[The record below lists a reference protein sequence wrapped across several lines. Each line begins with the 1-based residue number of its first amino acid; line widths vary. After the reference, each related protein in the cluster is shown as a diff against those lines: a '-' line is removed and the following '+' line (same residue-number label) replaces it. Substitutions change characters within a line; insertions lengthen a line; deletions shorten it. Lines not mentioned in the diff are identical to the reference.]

1 MLFPMADYIYLFQNR
16 LTPAQRN
23 ALEAVRDVAR
33 GQGMPVFLAG
43 GAARDLTTGTPVRDL
58 DFVVQG
64 EVVALIGE
72 LQARGAKVSGQ
83 NAVFSSTFLIF
94 PGGVRAEVG
103 PTLTVS
109 YPKPGVPET
118 QPAAIL
124 DDLRHRD
131 FTANAMAISLNEGSY
146 GLLLDPT
153 NGVADIEN
161 RELRLVSNYGFIEQ
175 PALLLRAARL
185 AGRLGWTLEER
196 TQVRYNTAKEE
207 NYIASLPERDRGY
220 ELEEIFYEE
229 DPLSTLDQ
237 LSEEG
242 WGNALYPALTSS
254 KSDREGLER
263 VRDLMGQLD
272 GMGIHVDPA
281 PVFFPLVTAKL
292 TPPEMEGLKYL
303 FIRSGFAAQI
313 ESLDSRSKE
322 LAGQITAKSAA
333 APSESWKILF
343 SAEPEVVLWLAYS
356 ARAGSVQ
363 AKFKAF
369 LNDWPQMRQRV
380 PYTLMQEMRI
390 TPDLPGYEK
399 LLDDLFFALIDGK
412 LDTVEATR
420 AFLEPYSPPAPVV
433 PSSPR
438 RRPAKATRSRARKP
452 AEASTPATPVA
463 SVPEDLASQ
472 PPVPLPA
479 ADKTST
485 SPLSPRKS
493 SKASDVPDKSAP
505 MVAASEEQPK
515 AVKKT
520 AQEPTKPKATSVKAA
535 IVAADNASASTPK
548 TSAAASKATVQPP
561 AVLENP
567 KESPKLTAKVN
578 AHGAEVP
585 AKKVPSPTK
594 LAKSAVAAGKKS
606 AVKVVP
612 PKLAGKSAAKVPATK
627 TKVAPANAKK
637 VAPKSAPA
645 AARKVVAKKVVTP
658 KKAAKKSAKARR

>member
-1 MLFPMADYIYLFQNR
+1 MADYIYLFQNR

-33 GQGMPVFLAG
+33 GQGMPVFLTG

-83 NAVFSSTFLIF
+83 NPVFSSTFLIF

-109 YPKPGVPET
+109 YPKPGVAET

-242 WGNALYPALTSS
+242 WGHALYPALTSS

-263 VRDLMGQLD
+263 IRDLMGQLD
-272 GMGIHVDPA
+272 GIGIHVDPA

-292 TPPEMEGLKYL
+292 TPPEMEGLKHL
-303 FIRSGFAAQI
+303 FIRPGFASQI

-322 LAGQITAKSAA
+322 LAGQLTAKSAS

-356 ARAGSVQ
+356 ARVGSVQ

-390 TPDLPGYEK
+390 SPDLPGYEK
-399 LLDDLFFALIDGK
+399 LLEDLFFALIDGK

-452 AEASTPATPVA
+452 AEVSTPATPTV
-463 SVPEDLASQ
+463 STPEDLSSQ
-472 PPVPLPA
+472 LPVPSAGKLS
-479 ADKTST
+479 D
-485 SPLSPRKS
+485 SPISPRKS
-493 SKASDVPDKSAP
+493 SKAANVPDNAVP
-505 MVAASEEQPK
+505 IVAAIEERPQ

-520 AQEPTKPKATSVKAA
+520 APEPKKSKASPVKAIA
-535 IVAADNASASTPK
+535 VPAGDASANAPK
-548 TSAAASKATVQPP
+548 TSAAASMAKVQPP
-561 AVLENP
+561 TVSGSP
-567 KESPKLTAKVN
+567 KEFPKLTVKGN
-578 AHGAEVP
+578 GHGAAIP
-585 AKKVPSPTK
+585 TKKVLS
-594 LAKSAVAAGKKS
+594 LAKSAVAAGKHS
-606 AVKVVP
+606 SVKVAPP
-612 PKLAGKSAAKVPATK
+612 PKQAGKSVAKVPATK
-627 TKVAPANAKK
+627 TKAAPASVKK
-637 VAPKSAPA
+637 VAPRSAPA
-645 AARKVVAKKVVTP
+645 AAGKVVAKKVVTP
-658 KKAAKKSAKARR
+658 KKAAKKSVRPRR